1 MQGLE
6 NKSDATMRQQWTMPS
21 DGLSDAKLYKKDQI
35 LGIK

>member
-6 NKSDATMRQQWTMPS
+6 NKSNATMRQQWTMS
-21 DGLSDAKLYKKDQI
+21 ADGLSDSKLYKKDQI